1 MKQSYQSIFKKN
13 RFIFKVLQ
21 LTQFLGDRVSMKLA
35 KWYNSIIF
43 KQFQLK
49 RISAINNTEV
59 KEYIKNM
66 ENYVFFQ
73 DGYGKIELDE
83 NLISNLVLASN
94 QVINDNKNTGS
105 HKGFMDNYL
114 QDEHLKKYPIF
125 LNIALNP
132 RIIFSAIKYCGYVP
146 TLNSIK
152 LLKSE
157 AKKSNDTTLKN
168 YTSSQLY
175 HLDQP
180 DDPYFKVIININNVC
195 QNSGPFTFI
204 KKTASKKLQ
213 EKVKSGILRSAFVN
227 DEIAYK
233 YINKYEDEIR
243 LVGEPGTCHFVDSSN
258 CFHRGS
264 RDNTKERLILMF
276 SYVSA
281 ARADFRDLPNYK
293 KFLDNIKKTD
303 LTKMVLDHDV

>member
-1 MKQSYQSIFKKN
+1 MQSYQSIFKKN

-21 LTQFLGDRVSMKLA
+21 QTQFFGDKVSMKLA
-35 KWYNSIIF
+35 KWYNGIIF

-49 RISAINNTEV
+49 RVRAINNKEV
-59 KEYIKNM
+59 KEYIKNAD
-66 ENYVFFQ
+66 NYVLFH

-94 QVINDNKNTGS
+94 EVISDNKNTGS

-114 QDEHLKKYPIF
+114 QDEHLKKHKIF
-125 LNIALNP
+125 LNTALDP
-132 RIIFSAIKYCGYVP
+132 RILFSAIKYCGYVP

-152 LLKSE
+152 LLKSD
-157 AKKSNDTTLKN
+157 AVKMNNTMPKN

-195 QNSGPFTFI
+195 ENSGPFTFI
-204 KKTASKKLQ
+204 KKTASEKLQ
-213 EKVKSGILRSAFVN
+213 KKVKSGILKSMFVN
-227 DEIAYK
+227 DELAYK
-233 YINKYEDEIR
+233 HINKDTDEIK
-243 LVGEPGTCHFVDSSN
+243 LVGKPGTCHFVDSSN

-264 RDNTKERLILMF
+264 RDNTKERLVLMF

-281 ARADFRDLPNYK
+281 ARADFRALPNYK
-293 KFLDNIKKTD
+293 IFLNDMRKTD
-303 LTKMVLDHDV
+303 LTKMVLDHNV